1 MSAQIIDG
9 KTIAAALREK
19 IARDVAAMD
28 KKPGLAVVLIGDDPA
43 SHIYVGNK
51 IKACGQ
57 VGIQSFEH
65 RMAEASTEQ
74 EIRHVIKNLNENPD
88 VQGILLQLPLPKHLS
103 NAQENLV
110 QTILPEKDVDGLT
123 TTNAGKL
130 FLGMKNG
137 LVPCTPQGS
146 LRLIKSAQE
155 NLSGKHAVVIGRSNL
170 FGKPMAQLL
179 LQENCTVTIAHS
191 RTKDLAGVCQ
201 QADILIAAVGR
212 PKMVQA
218 AWVKDGA
225 IVIDVGI
232 NRLPPSIPPVSAGD
246 SSKYSPPVS
255 AGDSSKYS
263 PPVSG
268 GAKGGIC
275 GDVDFEMVKEIAG
288 AITPVPGGVG
298 PMTIA
303 CLLANTV
310 KASHDSK

>member
-9 KTIAAALREK
+9 KAIAASLREDIK
-19 IARDVAAMD
+19 RDVAAMD
-28 KKPGLAVVLIGDDPA
+28 KKPGLAVILIGEDPA
-43 SHIYVGNK
+43 SKVYVGSK
-51 IKACGQ
+51 IKACQ
-57 VGIQSFEH
+57 EVGIESFEH
-65 RMAEASTEQ
+65 KMEESSTEQ

-88 VQGILLQLPLPKHLS
+88 VHGILLQLPLPDHLS
-103 NAQENLV
+103 GVQENLV
-110 QTILPEKDVDGLT
+110 QMIAPEKDVDGLT
-123 TTNAGKL
+123 ITNAGKL
-130 FLGMKNG
+130 FLGMKDG

-146 LRLIKSAQE
+146 LRLIKSVEE
-155 NLSGKHAVVIGRSNL
+155 NLSGKNAVVIGRSNL

-191 RTKDLAGVCQ
+191 RTQDLAGVCK

-218 AWVKDGA
+218 DWVKEGA

-232 NRLPPSIPPVSAGD
+232 NRLDTG
-246 SSKYSPPVS
+246 KL
-255 AGDSSKYS
+255 
-263 PPVSG
+263 
-268 GAKGGIC
+268 C
-275 GDVDFEMVKEIAG
+275 GDVDFEAVKDVAS

-310 KASHDSK
+310 KAAA